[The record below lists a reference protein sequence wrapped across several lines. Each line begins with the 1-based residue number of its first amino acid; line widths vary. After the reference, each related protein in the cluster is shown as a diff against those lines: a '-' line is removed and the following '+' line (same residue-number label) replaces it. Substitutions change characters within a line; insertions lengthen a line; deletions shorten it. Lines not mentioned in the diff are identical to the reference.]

1 MHETETE
8 LTRERED
15 KQRLEKRVKDLTLS
29 EQQARTS
36 SIRAA
41 NEVEEVKK
49 RHEQDRVA
57 ARELNEQVQSLKNEL
72 HDQREENSA
81 QKKKLSE
88 MYEQVLE
95 LKGTVD
101 FNAKKHAAQLEQV
114 HSEHAKHVRDLT
126 AQHERAKKRDQDELE
141 SRVEQRVRAVSI
153 VPRVVR
159 ADY

>member
-1 MHETETE
+1 MSDAKKEKIADLKQKLAAVESRLQETETE

-15 KQRLEKRVKDLTLS
+15 KQRLEKRAKDLTLS

-57 ARELNEQVQSLKNEL
+57 ARELKEQVQSLKNEL

-88 MYEQVLE
+88 MYEH
-95 LKGTVD
+95 T
-101 FNAKKHAAQLEQV
+101 
-114 HSEHAKHVRDLT
+114 KHVRDLT
-126 AQHERAKKRDQDELE
+126 AQHERAKKRDADELE
-141 SRVEQRVRAVSI
+141 SRVEQRVRAVSTTR
-153 VPRVVR
+153 P
-159 ADY
+159 